1 MTAKIKVDEFTLTD
15 LIREALSIP
24 NGWKEEIYV
33 ENGYVKFTSPITRS
47 TYTVQSDNPS
57 EPLDSYVG
65 DLESMSISDFEG
77 FYERDDGQVEVRW
90 EGQTEKAVEGEYYDE
105 VEIIEKDE
113 AIDRITQIIQDSE
126 STLNDLVADIKAKE
140 GV

>member
-24 NGWKEEIYV
+24 DGWKEEIYV
-33 ENGYVKFTSPITRS
+33 ENGEVVFSSPMTLNS
-47 TYTVQSDNPS
+47 WTTKKDNS
-57 EPLDSYVG
+57 REPLDTYIG
-65 DLESMSISDFEG
+65 DLHSLRWNDIEG
-77 FYERDDGQVEVRW
+77 FYLRSDGRIELDNPYD
-90 EGQTEKAVEGEYYDE
+90 GDTEGEYYGE

-126 STLNDLVADIKAKE
+126 STLNDLVTDIKAK
-140 GV
+140 